1 MNQLRP
7 PFTSFPCVSSLSLS
21 LSYDLFHLNLHQQH
35 DNNPNYKPQ
44 VKLASVKYLD
54 NLPSAGDPNLGTAFR
69 DLEWEA
75 KVLKLTQD
83 LGIGAQFGGK

>member
-1 MNQLRP
+1 MTFSTLIS
-7 PFTSFPCVSSLSLS
+7 T
-21 LSYDLFHLNLHQQH
+21 
-35 DNNPNYKPQ
+35 NNMTTTPTNKPQ